1 MLKSQRIAL
10 IFQHSTVTASAIVV
24 IAALCLSGAGPAAA
38 QKKKEAPRKRPLPT
52 SAVGPIRLVAA
63 GDARLEVAGYHG
75 YLDSIEI
82 TPAPDGLVITN
93 RLPLER
99 YVLGLNEVP
108 PDWPLEAL
116 KAQAVAARTYALH
129 GLLKPP
135 VGDAARY
142 GFDICAT
149 IECQVFTGADV
160 LSLPDGARWAQAVQ
174 STANQ
179 VVLYRGAPILARYH
193 STSGGRTFDNE
204 DVFYEERSYPYLQ
217 SVPSP
222 YETESPLWRWH
233 VGFPRARL
241 QALLERGG
249 WWGADKGRLLSARTA
264 SPSTTGLPYPDIVF
278 RGSRGSLR
286 RLGDDFRTIA
296 RDLAPGMFPG
306 VYPSAAADT
315 SSGILPETLPSERFR
330 VTTVGDTVHFYG
342 RGWGHGTGMAQWG
355 AHGMAKLGF
364 TFDDILTYYY
374 RNTNVTDFPY
384 KGAIEV
390 GVAWAQSSASIS
402 GAFSIIDGRGK
413 TIVPNAIGTWGF
425 GFTGGDRVAIT
436 PGETGRLPNPVAK
449 VPSTG
454 KPIGVS
460 ILEAPASVAV
470 GESIKLHF
478 RLEKSARVT
487 TVTANGGP
495 LSDMTVQLQQEGR
508 GRIAWL
514 APMKPGTYRVR
525 VQAVSD
531 AGSGIS
537 KPVVVKVRPL
547 AATEKKQAAPREA
560 APSTPT
566 GASKPLLLTAL
577 FLLLVV
583 GFATAA
589 VTISRWH
596 TRQPSKSR

>member
-1 MLKSQRIAL
+1 MR
-10 IFQHSTVTASAIVV
+10 VSAIVV
-24 IAALCLSGAGPAAA
+24 IAALCLSLPGTATA
-38 QKKKEAPRKRPLPT
+38 QKKKAPRKRPLPT
-52 SAVGPIRLVAA
+52 SAVGPVRLVAA
-63 GDARLEVAGYHG
+63 GDTRLEVAGQHA

-82 TPAPDGLVITN
+82 SPASDGLVITN

-108 PDWPLEAL
+108 PEWPLEAL
-116 KAQAVAARTYALH
+116 RAQAIAARTYALH

-135 VGDAARY
+135 YGDAARY

-179 VVLYRGAPILARYH
+179 VVLYRGTPILARYH

-204 DVFYEERSYPYLQ
+204 DVFYEERAYPYLQ
-217 SVPSP
+217 SVSSP
-222 YETESPLWRWH
+222 YEQEAPLWRWH
-233 VGFPRARL
+233 VTFPRARM

-249 WWGADKGRLLSARTA
+249 WWGPDKGRFLSARTV

-306 VYPSAAADT
+306 VYPSAAPDT

-330 VTTVGDTVHFYG
+330 VTTEGDTVHFYG
-342 RGWGHGTGMAQWG
+342 RGWGHGTGMSQWG
-355 AHGMAKLGF
+355 AYGMAKLGF
-364 TFDDILTYYY
+364 TYDDILTYYY
-374 RNTNVTDFPY
+374 RNTNVSDFPY

-390 GVAWAQSSASIS
+390 GVAWAQSSTSVS
-402 GAFSIIDGRGK
+402 GAFSIVDGRGK

-436 PGETGRLPNPVAK
+436 PGDTGRLPNPVVK
-449 VPSTG
+449 LPSAG

-470 GESIKLHF
+470 GESIKLLF
-478 RLEKSARVT
+478 KLDKSARVT

-495 LSDMTVQLQQEGR
+495 LSDMSVQLQQEGK
-508 GRIAWL
+508 GRISWL
-514 APMKPGTYRVR
+514 APMKPGVYRVR
-525 VQAVSD
+525 VQAISD
-531 AGSGIS
+531 SGSGIS
-537 KPVVVKVRPL
+537 KPIVVKVRPL
-547 AATEKKQAAPREA
+547 AAKTTDLAPPQEA
-560 APSTPT
+560 PEATSSEVSTALT
-566 GASKPLLLTAL
+566 LTAL

-583 GFATAA
+583 GSTTAA
-589 VTISRWH
+589 VTISRWPK
-596 TRQPSKSR
+596 RQPSKSR